1 MTQRAGGRA
10 VYLDLDG
17 TLLGPGGSLFAGE
30 DGTWSDDAG
39 IALRRLRDAG
49 VPIVLVS
56 GRSRARLEAVARL
69 IGAHRVLPELGAPD
83 CGYPTRAGEAI
94 HEAISRTG
102 ILEELLAREH
112 RLEEHPAA
120 AWGREAS
127 LVLRGIAAP
136 ELDAWVRER
145 SAGTLQLA
153 DNGRIGP
160 GESHVYH
167 LLPAGA
173 SKAAAVTRDLAERR
187 LDPTT
192 CLMVG
197 DSGQDLDIGATGVAV
212 ALVRN
217 GAEASPELAARAAW
231 ITRGAYATGVRE
243 AVEAWLDGRTTGGSP
258 SSGSGRA
265 STFVP

>member
-1 MTQRAGGRA
+1 VRGAGGGRV

-30 DGTWSDDAG
+30 DGCWSDDAG
-39 IALRRLRDAG
+39 IALCRLAEAG
-49 VPIVLVS
+49 VPVVLVS
-56 GRSRARLEAVARL
+56 GRSQARLESVARL
-69 IGAHRVLPELGAPD
+69 VGAAGVLPELGAPD
-83 CGYPTRAGEAI
+83 CGYPTREGEAI

-102 ILEELLAREH
+102 ILEELLAREP

-127 LVLRGIAAP
+127 LVLRGTAAP

-145 SAGTLQLA
+145 SDGTLQLA

-160 GESHVYH
+160 GDVHVYH

-173 SKAAAVTRDLAERR
+173 SKAAAVARDLAERAV
-187 LDPTT
+187 DPAT
-192 CLMVG
+192 CLMIG
-197 DSGQDLDIGATGVAV
+197 DSGQDLDIGSTGVPV

-217 GAEASPELAARAAW
+217 GAEANADLAARAPW
-231 ITRGAYATGVRE
+231 VTHGAYAAGVRE
-243 AVEAWLDGRTTGGSP
+243 AVEAWL
-258 SSGSGRA
+258 A
-265 STFVP
+265 